1 MALALLRR
9 VEIERP
15 PRAPLIH
22 GEKGPLNEG
31 PINGIPIG
39 IIKVYQL
46 LLSGGNHPGVSSPA
60 LYKRLVDNWC
70 ERNRRTIQDI
80 EAAEATYKEKRVATA
95 DASP

>member
-9 VEIERP
+9 TEIEKP

-22 GEKGPLNEG
+22 GKKGLLNEG

-39 IIKVYQL
+39 IIKVHQL
-46 LLSGGNHPGVSSPA
+46 VLSGGNLPGISDTA

-70 ERNRRTIQDI
+70 KKNGRMIQDI
-80 EAAEATYKEKRVATA
+80 EAAEAIYKEKR
-95 DASP
+95 